1 MLDTAFARGAD
12 FGHREPNGKNTK
24 RKKYFVF
31 LRQQRRL
38 KFIIRR
44 LVKSQ
49 PFYWTVIVLV
59 FLNTLCVAVE
69 HHKQP
74 NWLNVFLRKLI
85 FL

>member
-1 MLDTAFARGAD
+1 M
-12 FGHREPNGKNTK
+12 
-24 RKKYFVF
+24 VF

-74 NWLNVFLRKLI
+74 YWLDGFLSN
-85 FL
+85 